1 VFGVLKI
8 NLERSKFQE
17 LYGGCAK
24 KKKKNMGDTTV
35 ILSILK
41 SKRGFLEVLQMQK
54 AESGTAK
61 TSAYFHIE

>member
-1 VFGVLKI
+1 MVD
-8 NLERSKFQE
+8 EQ
-17 LYGGCAK
+17 K
-24 KKKKNMGDTTV
+24 KKKTMGDTTV

>member
-1 VFGVLKI
+1 LRGQSFKKL
-8 NLERSKFQE
+8 

-24 KKKKNMGDTTV
+24 KKKKKKTMGDTTV